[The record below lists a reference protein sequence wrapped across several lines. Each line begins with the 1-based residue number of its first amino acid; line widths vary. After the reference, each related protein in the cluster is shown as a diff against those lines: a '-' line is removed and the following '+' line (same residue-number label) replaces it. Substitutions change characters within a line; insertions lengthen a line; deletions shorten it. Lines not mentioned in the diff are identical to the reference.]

1 MTKPFSERP
10 SILLV
15 GATGR
20 VGRLLCRNWPA
31 DLHTPQLLPVRRRA
45 EAGAGDSLVWSPL
58 DGPDA
63 LLRHLARPM
72 AGPPP
77 VALAML
83 AGVTPG
89 PGVDSA
95 ALSLNRTLAE
105 ACLDAAWQAGIGRVL
120 LASSAA
126 VYGLDPD
133 GLALDETAP
142 TTPISA
148 YGRAKL
154 DMEAAAPPARDA
166 GLNVSVLR
174 IGNVAGADALLGP
187 LTGLHPD
194 HHPPLR
200 IDAFA
205 DGLGPLRSY
214 IGAASLARVLATLSC
229 LPGPVP
235 DVLNIAAPDPVRM
248 TALARAAGWP
258 FLLTAAPAHARQ
270 VVTLDCHRLHAICP
284 EPPFEN
290 LPETMVQNW
299 KESWH

>member
-20 VGRLLCRNWPA
+20 VGRLLCHHWPA
-31 DLHTPQLLPVRRRA
+31 DPNRPQLLPVRRRA
-45 EAGAGDSLVWSPL
+45 EAGTSDGLVWSPL
-58 DGPDA
+58 EGPQA
-63 LLRHLARPM
+63 LLWNPTH
-72 AGPPP
+72 PPP
-77 VALAML
+77 VALVMM

-89 PGVDSA
+89 PAVDDA
-95 ALSLNRTLAE
+95 ALAVNRTLAE
-105 ACLDAAWQAGIGRVL
+105 ACLDAARQAGIGRVL

-126 VYGLDPD
+126 VYGLHPD

-142 TTPISA
+142 TAPISA

-154 DMEAAAPPARDA
+154 DMEAAAAPARDA
-166 GLNVSVLR
+166 GLNVTLLR

-194 HHPPLR
+194 EHPPLR

-214 IGAASLARVLATLSC
+214 IGAASLARVLARLSC
-229 LPGPVP
+229 LPGPGP

-248 TALARAAGWP
+248 TALAEAAGWP
-258 FLLTAAPAHARQ
+258 FLFTPAPDGARQ
-270 VVTLDCHRLHAICP
+270 AVTLDCRRLHAICP
-284 EPPFEN
+284 EPPSEN
-290 LPETMVQNW
+290 LPEIMVQNW
-299 KESWH
+299 KESWR

>member
-20 VGRLLCRNWPA
+20 VGRLLCHHWPA
-31 DLHTPQLLPVRRRA
+31 GPNAPQLLPARRRA
-45 EAGAGDSLVWSPL
+45 EAGVDDGLIWSPL

-89 PGVDSA
+89 PGVDDA
-95 ALSLNRTLAE
+95 ALAVNRRLAE
-105 ACLDAAWQAGIGRVL
+105 ACLDAAQQAGIGRVL

-126 VYGLDPD
+126 VYGLHPD

-142 TTPISA
+142 LQPLSA
-148 YGRAKL
+148 YGHAKL
-154 DMEAAAPPARDA
+154 VMERAAQPARDA
-166 GLNVSVLR
+166 GLEVTVLR

-187 LTGLHPD
+187 LTSLNPD
-194 HHPPLR
+194 QRNPLR

-205 DGLGPLRSY
+205 DSLGPLRSY
-214 IGAASLARVLATLSC
+214 ISAASLARVLATLSC
-229 LPGPVP
+229 LPGPLP

-248 TALARAAGWP
+248 TALAKAADWP
-258 FLLTAAPAHARQ
+258 FLLTPAPAHARQ
-270 VVTLDCHRLHAICP
+270 VVTLDCRKLQALCP

-290 LPETMVQNW
+290 LPETMVQTW
-299 KESWH
+299 KESWR

>member
-20 VGRLLCRNWPA
+20 VGRLLCHHWPA
-31 DLHTPQLLPVRRRA
+31 NPHTPQLLPVRRRA
-45 EAGAGDSLVWSPL
+45 EAGAGDGLVWSPL
-58 DGPDA
+58 DGPQA
-63 LLRHLARPM
+63 LLRNPTH
-72 AGPPP
+72 PPP
-77 VALAML
+77 VALVMM

-89 PGVDSA
+89 PAVDDA

-105 ACLDAAWQAGIGRVL
+105 ACLDAARQAGIGRVL

-126 VYGLDPD
+126 VYGLDSN

-142 TTPISA
+142 TAPISA

-154 DMEAAAPPARDA
+154 DMEAAAAPARDA

-248 TALARAAGWP
+248 TALAKAAGWP
-258 FLLTAAPAHARQ
+258 FLLTPAPAHARQ
-270 VVTLDCHRLHAICP
+270 VVTLDCRRLHAICP